1 VDFTGSKKPRELT
14 SGNQGATHNPVF
26 NGDGYKVAWA
36 QLDEDG
42 YEADRLVAETSSPAD
57 SDSNCPA
64 QGQGRHIR
72 PKERYLLHT
81 DAALGSIRRG
91 TCCEIRNFIIFRDPG
106 RALNVSQF
114 SQNSTLLYLTA
125 GDHARSKL
133 FVLPIPDTPDKSTT
147 DPSLPPRYVTPKPLT
162 HNGAVTALQ
171 ILPQGRLIYSRSSLQ
186 GPNDVFIIRGLHELE
201 TDMANTQGDF
211 KWEVTPEQITRFA
224 EKTLAGKTLGPPE
237 DFYFEGAEGKQV
249 HGFVVKPYGWK
260 EGDKKKWPGLLL
272 IHGGMLALAKPMNIQ
287 YTEQLY
293 RSSRGLGRSVV
304 NEVEP
309 KRICTPRVFR
319 CSN

>member
-1 VDFTGSKKPRELT
+1 
-14 SGNQGATHNPVF
+14 
-26 NGDGYKVAWA
+26 VAWA

-42 YEADRLVAETSSPAD
+42 YESDRLVAETSSPAD

-91 TCCEIRNFIIFRDPG
+91 TCCEIWNFIVFRRDPG
-106 RALNVSQF
+106 QALNVSQF

-133 FVLPIPDTPDKSTT
+133 FVLPIPDTPDESTT
-147 DPSLPPRYVTPKPLT
+147 DPSLPPRYVTPKSLT

-186 GPNDVFIIRGLHELE
+186 GPNDVFIVRGLHEIE
-201 TDMANTQGDF
+201 TDLVNTQGDF
-211 KWEVTPEQITRFA
+211 NLEVTPEQITRFA
-224 EKTLAGKTLGPPE
+224 EKTLAGKILRPPE

-260 EGDKKKWPGLLL
+260 EGEKKKWPGVLL
-272 IHGGMLALAKPMNIQ
+272 IHGGMLAHAKPMDIQ

-293 RSSRGLGRSVV
+293 RSSRSLGRSVV
-304 NEVEP
+304 NEVES
-309 KRICTPRVFR
+309 KRIRTPRVFR
-319 CSN
+319 RSNQPDRLDDVWSRFIPYTHMPSSFHTHAY